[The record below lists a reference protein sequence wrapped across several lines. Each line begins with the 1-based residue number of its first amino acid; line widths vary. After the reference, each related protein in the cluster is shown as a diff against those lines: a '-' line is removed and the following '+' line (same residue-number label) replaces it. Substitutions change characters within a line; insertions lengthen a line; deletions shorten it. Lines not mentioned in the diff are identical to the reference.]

1 MIQYKYNNATKVFK
15 MEENKPNRIEEEN
28 LNPLQENLVD
38 ILKKN
43 GPLTRSQMVDM
54 LSKPRTTIYDN
65 LSGLINREMV
75 KKFSRQVN
83 TRGRPVVFFKIQ
95 EE

>member
-1 MIQYKYNNATKVFK
+1 MRGKALK
-15 MEENKPNRIEEEN
+15 MENTKLEEIQEED
-28 LNPLQENLVD
+28 LNPLQSDLVD

-43 GPLTRSQMVDM
+43 GPLTRSQMVDL

-83 TRGRPVVFFKIQ
+83 TRGRPVVFFKLQ
-95 EE
+95 ED

>member
-1 MIQYKYNNATKVFK
+1 MRGKVCK
-15 MEENKPNRIEEEN
+15 MENKEQNEIDEEN

-54 LSKPRTTIYDN
+54 LEKPRTTIYDN
-65 LSGLINREMV
+65 LSGLINRDMV

-83 TRGRPVVFFKIQ
+83 TRGRPVVFFKLQ

>member
-1 MIQYKYNNATKVFK
+1 
-15 MEENKPNRIEEEN
+15 MENEQIEEIKEED
-28 LNPLQENLVD
+28 LNPLQEDLVD

-43 GPLTRSQMVDM
+43 GPLTRGQMVDM

-65 LSGLINREMV
+65 LSGLINRDMV

-83 TRGRPVVFFKIQ
+83 TRGRPVVFFKLQ

>member
-1 MIQYKYNNATKVFK
+1 MREKVCK
-15 MEENKPNRIEEEN
+15 MENEKQLEIEDEN
-28 LNPLQENLVD
+28 LNPLQEDLVG

-65 LSGLINREMV
+65 LSGLINRDMV

-83 TRGRPVVFFKIQ
+83 NRGRPVVFFKLQ

>member
-1 MIQYKYNNATKVFK
+1 
-15 MEENKPNRIEEEN
+15 MEQNKLNDIEEEI
-28 LNPLQENLVD
+28 LNPLQEDLVD

-83 TRGRPVVFFKIQ
+83 TRGRPVVFFKLQ

>member
-1 MIQYKYNNATKVFK
+1 
-15 MEENKPNRIEEEN
+15 MENEKLNEIEEEI

>member
-1 MIQYKYNNATKVFK
+1 
-15 MEENKPNRIEEEN
+15 MEHKKLNEIDEEL
-28 LNPLQENLVD
+28 LNPLQEDLVD

-65 LSGLINREMV
+65 LSGLINRDMV

-83 TRGRPVVFFKIQ
+83 TRGRPVVFFKLD

>member
-1 MIQYKYNNATKVFK
+1 MRGKCKR
-15 MEENKPNRIEEEN
+15 MEDKKIEEIKEEN
-28 LNPLQENLVD
+28 LNPLQEDLVV

-65 LSGLINREMV
+65 LSGLINRDMV

-83 TRGRPVVFFKIQ
+83 TRGRPVVFFKLQ

>member
-1 MIQYKYNNATKVFK
+1 MRGKCKK
-15 MEENKPNRIEEEN
+15 MENKKIEEIKEEI
-28 LNPLQENLVD
+28 LNPLQEDLVD

-65 LSGLINREMV
+65 LSGLINRDMV

-83 TRGRPVVFFKIQ
+83 TRGRPVVFFKLQ
-95 EE
+95 ED

>member
-1 MIQYKYNNATKVFK
+1 MRGKVQK
-15 MEENKPNRIEEEN
+15 MEQQHPEEIKEED
-28 LNPLQENLVD
+28 LNPLQENLVG

-75 KKFSRQVN
+75 KKFSRQIN
-83 TRGRPVVFFKIQ
+83 TRGRPVVFFKLQ

>member
-1 MIQYKYNNATKVFK
+1 
-15 MEENKPNRIEEEN
+15 MEERRPEEINEED